1 MVTISLYPSE
11 KNTTYKITKNKSSTS
26 NPDLAQS
33 TRLWKRNCGKS
44 LQVQLSLPWLCC
56 LILGQSHSRNLAFL
70 EVFFFFF
77 EWRGTASGPLQH
89 LGGGT
94 REFWETTRRE
104 LENSQNL
111 ADGKQILENKVK
123 ARPDISANLVK
134 RCGISEEGEMSE
146 VAPGKRKTGALIAL
160 NDRCESHT
168 PRLCEEKTSQ
178 PLCEVC
184 EKWQY
189 SS

>member
-70 EVFFFFF
+70 EGFFFFLN
-77 EWRGTASGPLQH
+77 EGERLQDRSSTWVEGPVNSGKRRGGSLK
-89 LGGGT
+89 
-94 REFWETTRRE
+94 
-104 LENSQNL
+104 NSQNL

-146 VAPGKRKTGALIAL
+146 VAPEKRKTGALIAL

>member
-70 EVFFFFF
+70 EGFFFFWMKGNGF
-77 EWRGTASGPLQH
+77 RTAPALGWRDPWI
-89 LGGGT
+89 LG
-94 REFWETTRRE
+94 
-104 LENSQNL
+104 N
-111 ADGKQILENKVK
+111 D
-123 ARPDISANLVK
+123 
-134 RCGISEEGEMSE
+134 EEGAWKILKTWQTANRSSKIKWRRDLTSLQIWWSDVGSLRKEKCLRSL
-146 VAPGKRKTGALIAL
+146 PGKERQEL
-160 NDRCESHT
+160 
-168 PRLCEEKTSQ
+168 
-178 PLCEVC
+178 
-184 EKWQY
+184 W
-189 SS
+189 

>member
-70 EVFFFFF
+70 EGFFFF
-77 EWRGTASGPLQH
+77 L
-89 LGGGT
+89 
-94 REFWETTRRE
+94 
-104 LENSQNL
+104 N
-111 ADGKQILENKVK
+111 
-123 ARPDISANLVK
+123 
-134 RCGISEEGEMSE
+134 EGERLQDRSSTWVE
-146 VAPGKRKTGALIAL
+146 GPVNSGKRRGGSLKILKTWQTANRSSKIKWRRDLTSLQIWWSDVGSLRKEKCLRSLPGKERQEL
-160 NDRCESHT
+160 
-168 PRLCEEKTSQ
+168 
-178 PLCEVC
+178 
-184 EKWQY
+184 W
-189 SS
+189 